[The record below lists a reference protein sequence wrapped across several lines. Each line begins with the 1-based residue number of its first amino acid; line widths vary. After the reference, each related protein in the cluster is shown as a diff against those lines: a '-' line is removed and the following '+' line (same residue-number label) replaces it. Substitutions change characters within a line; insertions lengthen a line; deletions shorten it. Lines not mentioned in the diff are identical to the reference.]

1 MFRVKEPLDTVSPL
15 FIIKVP
21 LLKQSTVDNSPL
33 LSEGT
38 DTRQEVPLTPN
49 TLLPSV
55 SQALSP
61 DGDSIGLTL
70 PDVSVQLAVQVASS
84 LQELNAASDEQV
96 YLLPLPRVLVPV
108 YEELSLLPPQA
119 DNAKAEPITHKL
131 KKPFN

>member
-1 MFRVKEPLDTVSPL
+1 MVSSPL
-15 FIIKVP
+15 
-21 LLKQSTVDNSPL
+21 LEQSTVDNFPL
-33 LSEGT
+33 LIEGT

-61 DGDSIGLTL
+61 DGDSTGVTL
-70 PDVSVQLAVQVASS
+70 PDVSVQLAVQIASL

-96 YLLPLPRVLVPV
+96 YLLPLPKVLVPV

-119 DNAKAEPITHKL
+119 DKTKAEPITHKL

>member
-131 KKPFN
+131 KKSFN

>member
-1 MFRVKEPLDTVSPL
+1 MKEPLDTVNPL